1 MLALPRGQSPL
12 NPTVTIVQ
20 NNFWIGHSHWG
31 DWDAMADYNELR
43 VWSAAL
49 SERQLRINNA
59 MGPDVVPAK
68 GALDLTGAKL
78 EIPNFAPHGGAIL
91 FARSTDG
98 RITGK
103 PDVSE
108 WKKRGYDIRISAD
121 GTEAKLFRVGMT
133 LYVR

>member
-1 MLALPRGQSPL
+1 MG
-12 NPTVTIVQ
+12 TIVLDCDAVVKGA
-20 NNFWIGHSHWG
+20 IRLDVG
-31 DWDAMADYNELR
+31 DLIE
-43 VWSAAL
+43 
-49 SERQLRINNA
+49 
-59 MGPDVVPAK
+59 AK

-91 FARSTDG
+91 FARSADG

-121 GTEAKLFRVGMT
+121 GTEAKLFRMGMT